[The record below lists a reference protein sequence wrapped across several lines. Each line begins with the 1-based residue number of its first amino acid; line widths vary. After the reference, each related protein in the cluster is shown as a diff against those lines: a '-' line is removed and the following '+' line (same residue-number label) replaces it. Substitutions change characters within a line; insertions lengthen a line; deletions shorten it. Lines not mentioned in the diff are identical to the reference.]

1 MAPEKGDGRLR
12 VGCVGCGF
20 IAGLHMH
27 NVADHPAMIPWAYAD
42 TRLDAAQSFLKIY
55 GGRYATLSADEIF
68 SDPDIDAVIICTPDG
83 LHADMAINAARAGK
97 HILLEKPLALTHAEC
112 LAVSDAVEKAGVVCG
127 MNFKFRFSASIRLA
141 KDRIPQPYLVILQ
154 SIIDPTPR
162 SGWKIDERLSG
173 GLAFDLGSHLF
184 DLASYFCNAEPVT
197 VSAAARWP
205 EDLVSRTGNVLTAI
219 VTYDNGAIA
228 SVTLGDAT
236 EAHPASKW
244 FCQVFDGTHSATV
257 NDHYRS
263 LTLREAGSATSR
275 QVTDDD
281 AAHLPGAMSLVTD
294 SFVRNIREGVM
305 MPGLRE
311 GSRAV
316 RLVEAC
322 IESARR
328 SGPVSV

>member
-1 MAPEKGDGRLR
+1 
-12 VGCVGCGF
+12 
-20 IAGLHMH
+20 MH
-27 NVADHPAMIPWAYAD
+27 NVAAHPAMLPWAYAD
-42 TRLDAAQSFLKIY
+42 TQLEAAQSFLGKY
-55 GGRYATLSADEIF
+55 GGRYATASADEIF
-68 SDPDIDAVIICTPDG
+68 ADADIDAVIICTPDG
-83 LHADMAINAARAGK
+83 LHAEMAVKAAYAGK
-97 HILLEKPLALTHAEC
+97 HILLEKPLALTHVEC
-112 LAVSDAVEKAGVVCG
+112 LAVIDAVEKAGVVCG
-127 MNFKFRFSASIRLA
+127 MNFKFRFAEAIRLA
-141 KDRIPQPYLVILQ
+141 KDRIPRPYLVILQ
-154 SIIDPTPR
+154 SITDPTPR
-162 SGWKIDERLSG
+162 VGWKGDRQLSG

-184 DLASYFCNAEPVT
+184 DLAAYFCDAEPVS
-197 VSAAARWP
+197 VSALARWP

-219 VTYDNGAIA
+219 VSFDNGAIA

-236 EAHPASKW
+236 EGDPASKW

-263 LTLREAGSATSR
+263 LTLREAGSAASL

-294 SFVRNIREGVM
+294 SFVRNIREGIT

-316 RLVEAC
+316 RLVEAS